1 MSALAEALKAEITRL
16 ARKEVKA
23 QTEATRS
30 AVKQYRHDIAKLKR
44 TIASQQKQIE
54 FLKGRERKRVED
66 GPKAVDD
73 AMNGQ
78 VRWSARSVRSQ
89 RKRLGL
95 SAEDFGRLIGVSP
108 QTVYNWEQ
116 GVSRAREAQF
126 AAFREL
132 RDIGRREANRR
143 LEALDEE

>member
-1 MSALAEALKAEITRL
+1 MPNIAAVFREEMTRL

-23 QTEATRS
+23 RTESMRKSIA
-30 AVKQYRHDIAKLKR
+30 QYRHDIASMKR
-44 TIASQQKQIE
+44 TIAEQRKEID
-54 FLKGRERKRVED
+54 FLKGREAKRIKSGPD
-66 GPKAVDD
+66 PKASL
-73 AMNGQ
+73 NGN

-116 GVSRAREAQF
+116 GTSRARDEQF
-126 AAFREL
+126 AAFREV
-132 RDIGRREANRR
+132 REIGRREARRR
-143 LEALDEE
+143 LEMLGE